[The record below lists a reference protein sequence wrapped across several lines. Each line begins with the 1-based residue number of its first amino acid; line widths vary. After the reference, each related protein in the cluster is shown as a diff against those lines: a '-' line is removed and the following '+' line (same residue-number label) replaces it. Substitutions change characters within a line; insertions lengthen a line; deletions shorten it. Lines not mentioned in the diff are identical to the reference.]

1 MMTGEGCQ
9 DILNVS
15 WERGRS
21 ERPGGGARSRHRAR
35 RGAAGGERR
44 ARSDGAPTSGL
55 PSGHDGAVNAD
66 ELRARAHEIARTL
79 PGSQLDR
86 PFGPDWDVYKVRGRI
101 FALLTETTGPQM
113 LTLKADP
120 EDGAALRRQYAD
132 IAPGYHMNKRHWIT
146 LTPGESL
153 DADLVRELVVV
164 SYLLVVEGL
173 ARRTRPVDPAAYAR
187 AAGLTG

>member
-9 DILNVS
+9 DILNAS

-21 ERPGGGARSRHRAR
+21 ERPGGGARSRATMELRPVPA
-35 RGAAGGERR
+35 
-44 ARSDGAPTSGL
+44 
-55 PSGHDGAVNAD
+55 PSGTSVAPGPAGS
-66 ELRARAHEIARTL
+66 L
-79 PGSQLDR
+79 PGSRLDR

-120 EDGAALRRQYAD
+120 QDGAALRHQYAD

-153 DADLVRELVVV
+153 DADLVRELVVI

-173 ARRTRPVDPAAYAR
+173 ARRARPVDPAAYAR

>member
-1 MMTGEGCQ
+1 MMTG
-9 DILNVS
+9 
-15 WERGRS
+15 GRLPRHS
-21 ERPGGGARSRHRAR
+21 ERFLGAGGHSQRSGGGARSRATT
-35 RGAAGGERR
+35 
-44 ARSDGAPTSGL
+44 APL
-55 PSGHDGAVNAD
+55 PAPAPSGHDGAVNAD
-66 ELRARAHEIARTL
+66 ELRARAHKIARAL
-79 PGSQLDR
+79 PGSQFDR
-86 PFGPDWDVYKVRGRI
+86 PFGPDWDVYRVRGRI

-120 EDGAALRRQYAD
+120 QDGAALRHQYAD

-153 DADLVRELVVV
+153 DADLVRELVVI

-173 ARRTRPVDPAAYAR
+173 ARRARPVDPAAYAR

>member
-1 MMTGEGCQ
+1 M
-9 DILNVS
+9 
-15 WERGRS
+15 
-21 ERPGGGARSRHRAR
+21 
-35 RGAAGGERR
+35 
-44 ARSDGAPTSGL
+44 
-55 PSGHDGAVNAD
+55 NAD
-66 ELRARAHEIARTL
+66 ELRARAHEIARAL
-79 PGSQLDR
+79 PGSQFDR
-86 PFGPDWDVYKVRGRI
+86 PFGPDWDVYRVRGRI

>member
-1 MMTGEGCQ
+1 
-9 DILNVS
+9 
-15 WERGRS
+15 
-21 ERPGGGARSRHRAR
+21 
-35 RGAAGGERR
+35 
-44 ARSDGAPTSGL
+44 
-55 PSGHDGAVNAD
+55 
-66 ELRARAHEIARTL
+66 
-79 PGSQLDR
+79 
-86 PFGPDWDVYKVRGRI
+86 
-101 FALLTETTGPQM
+101 M

-120 EDGAALRRQYAD
+120 EDGAVLRRQYAD

>member
-9 DILNVS
+9 DILNAS

-21 ERPGGGARSRHRAR
+21 ERPGGGARSRATMELRPVP
-35 RGAAGGERR
+35 AAP
-44 ARSDGAPTSGL
+44 S
-55 PSGHDGAVNAD
+55 SGHDGAVNAD
-66 ELRARAHEIARTL
+66 ELRARAHEIARSL
-79 PGSQLDR
+79 PGSRLDR

-173 ARRTRPVDPAAYAR
+173 ARRARPVDPAAYAR